1 MWYRIPPVTKQI
13 GIKTIAFFMVHSS
26 LHNKSNSQRVFSV
39 GTEILYHILIYI
51 SIIKMREKV
60 RKAPDLDFPNRAL
73 ENYLSVALFIRLLAS
88 ALDLVLALSL
98 ASASALALLAIAS
111 SLRAFLARFAL
122 DHLAR

>member
-1 MWYRIPPVTKQI
+1 M
-13 GIKTIAFFMVHSS
+13 HSS

-73 ENYLSVALFIRLLAS
+73 ENYLSVALFIRLSDLAS
-88 ALDLVLALSL
+88 AVAFSL
-98 ASASALALLAIAS
+98 ASASALALLATSS

-122 DHLAR
+122 AHLAR